1 MPYKVELMICTTDHV
16 WYTDYI
22 EVNGIDDSP
31 GDEAIATLTENYEKN
46 KRKTDPEIVY
56 VGVYHI
62 DNLDDLEED
71 LDYNYNADKKDYD
84 NIVKEIK
91 KDENNELKKLD
102 AQNIAEQKQN
112 INNILG
118 INQNGNK

>member
-62 DNLDDLEED
+62 EDLEED

>member
-71 LDYNYNADKKDYD
+71 LDYNPTADKKDYED
-84 NIVKEIK
+84 VAKEIK